1 MPDFANHYLS
11 IRKLR
16 KNRNFK
22 YWELNMR
29 VKGKVAIVTG
39 GSGNL
44 GSAMVRR
51 LAGEGATV
59 IVADIDEAA
68 ADVLAT
74 SLRSEALNVEAA
86 KLDVR
91 SEENWHDL
99 IATVEAK
106 HGALSILVNNAGLL
120 TNKPIEDVTA
130 DDLTRIF
137 DVNVNGVFFGVREA
151 VKAMRQRQ
159 TAGAIVNI
167 SSLGGMNGSPRMS
180 VYNASKAAI
189 RYMTKCVALE
199 CAERRDGIRLNSV
212 HPGLIVGDHPRP
224 RAQHE
229 VRPAG
234 APDMVA
240 HFNNII
246 PMGRPGRPAE
256 VADLVLFLASDE
268 SSYITGGE
276 YTIDGGWGAR

>member
-1 MPDFANHYLS
+1 
-11 IRKLR
+11 
-16 KNRNFK
+16 
-22 YWELNMR
+22 MR
-29 VKGKVAIVTG
+29 VKDKVAIITG

-51 LAGEGATV
+51 LAAEGATV
-59 IVADIDEAA
+59 IVADVDEGAA
-68 ADVLAT
+68 NTLAAELQGQGFRT
-74 SLRSEALNVEAA
+74 EATR
-86 KLDVR
+86 LDVR
-91 SEENWHDL
+91 SETDWQTL
-99 IATVEAK
+99 IATVEAR
-106 HGALSILVNNAGLL
+106 HGPLSILVNNAGLL

-130 DDLTRIF
+130 EDLTRIF
-137 DVNVNGVFFGVREA
+137 DVNVHGVFFGVREA
-151 VKAMRQRQ
+151 VKAMRASQ

-167 SSLGGMNGSPRMS
+167 SSLGGMSGAPRMS

-199 CAERRDGIRLNSV
+199 CAERRDGIRINSV
-212 HPGLIVGDHPRP
+212 HPGLIVGNHPRP
-224 RAQHE
+224 RAQQV
-229 VRPAG
+229 VRPEG

-246 PMGRPGRPAE
+246 PIGRPGRPEE

-268 SSYITGGE
+268 SSYVTGSE

>member
-1 MPDFANHYLS
+1 
-11 IRKLR
+11 
-16 KNRNFK
+16 
-22 YWELNMR
+22 MR
-29 VKGKVAIVTG
+29 VQGKVAIITG

-51 LAGEGATV
+51 LAQEGGTI
-59 IVADIDEAA
+59 IVADVDETAA
-68 ADVLAT
+68 TQLAT
-74 SLRSEALNVEAA
+74 ELRGQAFDVEAA

-91 SEENWHDL
+91 SEENWQAL
-99 IATVEAK
+99 IAAVEAK

-120 TNKPIEDVTA
+120 TNKPIEEVTA
-130 DDLTRIF
+130 DDLNRIF

-151 VKAMRQRQ
+151 VKAMRASA

-167 SSLGGMNGSPRMS
+167 SSLGGMNGAPRMS

-199 CAERRDGIRLNSV
+199 CAERRDGIRVNSI
-212 HPGLIVGDHPRP
+212 HPGLIVGDNPRP
-224 RAQHE
+224 SSLRE
-229 VRPAG
+229 ERPEG

-246 PMGRPGRPAE
+246 PMGRPGRPHE
-256 VADLVLFLASDE
+256 VAELVLFLASEE

-276 YTIDGGWGAR
+276 YVVDGGWGAR